1 MNQLAVSVA
10 NFHHVSGD
18 EKELLELF
26 RMCASSDKSL
36 AMEIL
41 KRMARAEV
49 AMKAAKRVA

>member
-1 MNQLAVSVA
+1 
-10 NFHHVSGD
+10 
-18 EKELLELF
+18 
-26 RMCASSDKSL
+26 MCASSDKSL